1 MCRVYLLFTRLT
13 LTSALWRMLGIQG
26 GGHFSKHASK
36 HNILRRDAIV
46 DRSER
51 LLGKCRVLTRRNSAR
66 LRIFHWGALV
76 PSQYGCISQLHTIQN
91 DIFSDILASNIP
103 LAYPFRDSVFPFWWD
118 ATFCRFPSFKL
129 QDIRV
134 CFCQTC
140 SFHILISVLGVGLF
154 FAKSKE
160 RRYFHIEFQ
169 CPESSTN
176 LFFINSFNGHKCS
189 DLMP

>member
-1 MCRVYLLFTRLT
+1 MCTVQGLFALHTSHTYICSLADARHSGWWTFQQTRLK
-13 LTSALWRMLGIQG
+13 AQYFPEGCDCWPEWKI
-26 GGHFSKHASK
+26 A
-36 HNILRRDAIV
+36 
-46 DRSER
+46 
-51 LLGKCRVLTRRNSAR
+51 GKMSSLDKKKLCGAENFPL
-66 LRIFHWGALV
+66 GALA
-76 PSQYGCISQLHTIQN
+76 PSQYGCIPHNSRWDFQQYLGFEN
-91 DIFSDILASNIP
+91 P
-103 LAYPFRDSVFPFWWD
+103 PYPFRDSVFPFWWD

-129 QDIRV
+129 QDRRV

-176 LFFINSFNGHKCS
+176 LIFINSFNGHKCS

>member
-1 MCRVYLLFTRLT
+1 MQCAGFICSSHVSHLHLLSGGCSAFRVVDI
-13 LTSALWRMLGIQG
+13 SANTPQSTIFSG
-26 GGHFSKHASK
+26 GM
-36 HNILRRDAIV
+36 
-46 DRSER
+46 R
-51 LLGKCRVLTRRNSAR
+51 LLTGVKDCWENVESWQEET
-66 LRIFHWGALV
+66 LRGWEFSILGTCTFSIW
-76 PSQYGCISQLHTIQN
+76 LHFTQFN
-91 DIFSDILASNIP
+91 WDFQQHLGFENP
-103 LAYPFRDSVFPFWWD
+103 PYPFRDSVFPFWWN

-129 QDIRV
+129 QDKRV

-176 LFFINSFNGHKCS
+176 LIFINSFNGHKCS

>member
-1 MCRVYLLFTRLT
+1 M
-13 LTSALWRMLGIQG
+13 
-26 GGHFSKHASK
+26 
-36 HNILRRDAIV
+36 
-46 DRSER
+46 
-51 LLGKCRVLTRRNSAR
+51 LGKCRVLTRRNSAG
-66 LRIFHWGALV
+66 LRIFHSGHLHLLNMAAF
-76 PSQYGCISQLHTIQN
+76 HTIQ
-91 DIFSDILASNIP
+91 DEIFSNILASKIP
-103 LAYPFRDSVFPFWWD
+103 PIHLGTPSSLFWWD

-176 LFFINSFNGHKCS
+176 LIFINSFNGHKCS